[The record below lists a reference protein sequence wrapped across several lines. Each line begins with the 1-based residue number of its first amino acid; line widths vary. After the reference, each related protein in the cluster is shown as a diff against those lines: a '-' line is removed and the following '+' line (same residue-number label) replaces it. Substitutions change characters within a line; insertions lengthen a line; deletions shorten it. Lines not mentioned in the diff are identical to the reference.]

1 MPDDSPVILLTGRP
15 GIGKTTVI
23 KKVVSLLGADAGGFY
38 TRELR
43 TDRGRTGFEIVTLDG
58 QRAYLASKG
67 PEIIFASGV
76 PFGKYQVNLDGI
88 DSVAVPVL
96 LQALDQG
103 KVIVVDEIGPM
114 EIRSRRFCDT
124 VMRVLDSN
132 APVVGTVVKRP
143 NDFADRVKA
152 HARVTVTPVT
162 SENRDT
168 LPSPIVSALAR
179 STGN

>member
-1 MPDDSPVILLTGRP
+1 MSDDSPVILLTGRP

-23 KKVVSLLGADAGGFY
+23 KKVVSLLGDGADGFF
-38 TRELR
+38 TREMR
-43 TDRGRTGFEIVTLDG
+43 TGGSRTGFEIITLDG

-67 PEIIFASGV
+67 PKITFASGV
-76 PFGKYQVNLDGI
+76 PFGSYWVNLDGI
-88 DSVAVPVL
+88 DSVAVPAL
-96 LQALDQG
+96 LQALDEG

-114 EIRSRRFCDT
+114 EIRSRRFCET
-124 VMRVLDSN
+124 IMRVLDSN

-152 HARVTVTPVT
+152 HRRVTVTSVT
-162 SENRDT
+162 LENRDT

-179 STGN
+179 STGD